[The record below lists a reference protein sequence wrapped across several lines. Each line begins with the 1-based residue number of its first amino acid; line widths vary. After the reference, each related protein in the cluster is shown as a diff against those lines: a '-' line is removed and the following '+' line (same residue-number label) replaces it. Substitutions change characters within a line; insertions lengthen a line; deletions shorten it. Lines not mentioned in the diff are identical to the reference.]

1 MQYRSRTV
9 VTQPSPGQPA
19 CGALE
24 SSQPCNEQKC
34 STCLQGHVPATRTD
48 AKRGVGVVVAVTV
61 VQPRQRRSSSRLSCK
76 A

>member
-1 MQYRSRTV
+1 MSAWSAYGACTAECGGGMQYRSRTV

-34 STCLQGHVPATRTD
+34 STCLQGNVPATRTD
-48 AKRGVGVVVAVTV
+48 AYVGW
-61 VQPRQRRSSSRLSCK
+61 LSLWL
-76 A
+76 